1 MAILFAVVIGGVV
14 AGVYYFIQGRNSGPA
29 ASATKLENVPVAQDA
44 SLQSDPAMKYLEVAG
59 IRLIQSDS
67 KKVEMKF
74 VVVNHS
80 AAALS
85 DVNARIRV
93 VARDTQGVESVVGE
107 CIVKAGSIEPYA
119 SKEFTSPLNTDKK
132 AYELPD
138 WQFLRATVSAAGS

>member
-1 MAILFAVVIGGVV
+1 
-14 AGVYYFIQGRNSGPA
+14 
-29 ASATKLENVPVAQDA
+29 
-44 SLQSDPAMKYLEVAG
+44 MKYLEVGG
-59 IRLIQSDS
+59 IRLIQTDA

-93 VARDTQGVESVVGE
+93 VAKDDKGMETVVGE
-107 CIVKAGSIEPYA
+107 CVVKAGSLEPYA
-119 SKEFTSPLNTDKK
+119 SKEFTAPLNTDKK

-138 WQFLRATVSAAGS
+138 WQFLRATVSSAGS